1 MFSSTKSQLHSLAIC
16 FIGVLDIAS
25 GITLDVKNQSSLLSA
40 THTIAHDLMS
50 YYTGSQPNSPSLG
63 VLSKPYYWWE
73 AGAMWGTMISYWH
86 YTNDSTYVTDV
97 GLAILSQA
105 GPNNDFIMA
114 NQVFD
119 TGNDD
124 QAFWALTAMS
134 AVEYAFPVPITNTS
148 TSPAPTS
155 NSNNPYL
162 TLAINTFNEFVTRW
176 NTTQCN
182 GGLKWQFTPSNAG
195 FDYKSTISNG
205 GFFQLAARLALHT
218 GNATYREWAEKEW
231 DWMTGVGFINETTW
245 AVIDGAGDDNG
256 ENCTVLSTQQ
266 WTYNNAIFLY
276 GAAVM
281 TLLDNANTNTSAS
294 NSTSPSPSTSPPSI
308 WLTRT
313 KGLLGHATSQ
323 FFTPSPNATSIMY
336 ESQCETTSSCNT
348 DQYSFKAYL
357 SRWMTTTALLIPS
370 LQPDILA
377 LLTPSAQA
385 AALACS
391 GAGEGSQSL
400 CGTKWYVGGCDGV
413 TGVGQE
419 MSALEVLLGVLGTS

>member
-1 MFSSTKSQLHSLAIC
+1 MVSSIKSQLLSSVLC
-16 FIGVLDIAS
+16 FISIFDIAS
-25 GITLDVKNQSSLLSA
+25 GIALDVKNQSSIISA
-40 THTIAHDLMS
+40 THTIAQDVMS
-50 YYTGSQPNSPSLG
+50 YYTGQTDSTSLG
-63 VLSKPYYWWE
+63 VLPKPYYWWE
-73 AGAMWGTMISYWH
+73 AGALWGTMISYWH
-86 YTNDSTYVTDV
+86 YTNDSTYVSEV

-134 AVEYAFPVPITNTS
+134 AVEYGFPVPTTS
-148 TSPAPTS
+148 SSDA
-155 NSNNPYL
+155 YL
-162 TLAINTFNEFVTRW
+162 TLAINTFNDFVSRW

-205 GFFQLAARLALHT
+205 GFFQLAARLARHT
-218 GNATYREWAEKEW
+218 GNATYLEWAEKEW
-231 DWMTGVGFINETTW
+231 DWMTGVGFINATTW
-245 AVIDGAGDDNG
+245 SVIDGAGDNNG

-281 TLLDNANTNTSAS
+281 TSIANTNSSKS
-294 NSTSPSPSTSPPSI
+294 NSTSASTSAV
-308 WLTRT
+308 WLART

-323 FFTPSPNATSIMY
+323 FFTPYTNATNVMY
-336 ESQCETTSSCNT
+336 EWQCEEANKCDL

-357 SRWMTTTALLIPS
+357 SRWMTETAILVPS
-370 LQPDILA
+370 LKSDVLA

-391 GAGEGSQSL
+391 GGVGGVQ
-400 CGTKWYVGGCDGV
+400 CGTKWYVGGYDGV

-419 MSALEVLLGVLGTS
+419 MSALEVMLGVLGLGGS

>member
-1 MFSSTKSQLHSLAIC
+1 MMVSSIKSQLLSLVLC
-16 FIGVLDIAS
+16 FISILDIAS
-25 GITLDVKNQSSLLSA
+25 GITLDVKNQSSIISA

-50 YYTGSQPNSPSLG
+50 YYTGNTDSASLG
-63 VLSKPYYWWE
+63 VLPKPYYWWE
-73 AGAMWGTMISYWH
+73 AGALWGTMISYWH
-86 YTNDSTYVTDV
+86 YTNDSTYVSEV

-114 NQVFD
+114 NQVYD

-134 AVEYAFPVPITNTS
+134 AVEFAFPVPTNTS
-148 TSPAPTS
+148 TSLAPSSSSSSS
-155 NSNNPYL
+155 NAYL
-162 TLAINTFNEFVTRW
+162 TLAINTFNAFVSRW

-205 GFFQLAARLALHT
+205 GFFQLAARLARHT

-245 AVIDGAGDDNG
+245 SVIDGAGDDNG
-256 ENCTVLSTQQ
+256 ENCSVLSTQQ

-281 TLLDNANTNTSAS
+281 SSISIDNNPSNSSANVTANSTSAS
-294 NSTSPSPSTSPPSI
+294 TESV
-308 WLTRT
+308 WLART
-313 KGLLGHATSQ
+313 KGLLAHATSQ
-323 FFTPSPNATSIMY
+323 FFTPYANATDVMY
-336 ESQCETTSSCNT
+336 EWQCEESNSCDL

-357 SRWMTTTALLIPS
+357 SRWMTETAVLVPS
-370 LQPDILA
+370 LKPDILA

-391 GAGEGSQSL
+391 GGVGGAQ
-400 CGTKWYVGGCDGV
+400 CGTKWYVGGYDGV
-413 TGVGQE
+413 TG
-419 MSALEVLLGVLGTS
+419 